1 MSEAAG
7 QVALR
12 KPRAQEVVYPVSE
25 AAELPVRTHVHR
37 RVMVQQMEQDREFVG
52 AQCVTGHGGGA
63 VKGSATWTG

>member
-12 KPRAQEVVYPVSE
+12 EPRAQEVVDPVSE

-37 RVMVQQMEQDREFVG
+37 RVLVQQDREFVG

-63 VKGSATWTG
+63 VKGNATWTG